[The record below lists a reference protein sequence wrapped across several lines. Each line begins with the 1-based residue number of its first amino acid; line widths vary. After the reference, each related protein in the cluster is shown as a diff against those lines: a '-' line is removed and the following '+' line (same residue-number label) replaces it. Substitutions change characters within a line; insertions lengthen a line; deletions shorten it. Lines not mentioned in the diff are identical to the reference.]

1 MLSEVE
7 PSQLKTAE
15 EEQIRDDNF
24 SFHSVGSS
32 SWSLVGRLHQEERT
46 DVNDDADV
54 KVCFT
59 LNSSVTV
66 RLFLP

>member
-7 PSQLKTAE
+7 PSQLKAAE

-32 SWSLVGRLHQEERT
+32 SWSLAGRLHQEERT
-46 DVNDDADV
+46 DVNDDGDV
-54 KVCFT
+54 KVCFP
-59 LNSSVTV
+59 LNSSATFA
-66 RLFLP
+66 LYLL